1 MMNPSRR
8 WFLCLIVPLICGMRD
23 PFAPVVDACQTAQ
36 FPLWH
41 YRGVTQS
48 AERLI
53 GIVQN
58 GEGKWQRIEQG
69 KRLNTGWRVSEITY
83 DNLTVDAGEGCEPRY
98 GQWKRQ
104 GDRNDKKDKSTD
116 VAGRAAVESSEKR
129 HAGG

>member
-23 PFAPVVDACQTAQ
+23 PFAPVVDVSDGAIS
-36 FPLWH
+36 LWH

-58 GEGKWQRIEQG
+58 GEGKWQRIEQESG
-69 KRLNTGWRVSEITY
+69 SIRV
-83 DNLTVDAGEGCEPRY
+83 
-98 GQWKRQ
+98 
-104 GDRNDKKDKSTD
+104 
-116 VAGRAAVESSEKR
+116 
-129 HAGG
+129 GGSVK